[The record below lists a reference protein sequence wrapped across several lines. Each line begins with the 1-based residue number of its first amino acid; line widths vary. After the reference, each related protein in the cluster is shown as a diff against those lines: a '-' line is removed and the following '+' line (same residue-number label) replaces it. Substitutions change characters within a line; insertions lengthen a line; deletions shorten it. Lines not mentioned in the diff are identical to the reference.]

1 MPALA
6 PIITQT
12 APADQPAT
20 AGAVVATLATDP
32 AEVDPGPFTYAV
44 VTGASQFTV
53 AGTDLTAAADLTGAN
68 PVGVTVTG
76 SDAVASPEG
85 TATITVGEAAPLPP
99 DGGEWESEDGYEDNP
114 SFPPVPSDPT
124 TQGYQYFLTAATLSL
139 FPHARDGV
147 DFVNARAD
155 KYSDITNVHWDAEL
169 LGERPVQEIEDLAKA
184 LAAEAPQLQPDA

>member
-20 AGAVVATLATDP
+20 AGAIVATLATDA

-53 AGTDLTAAADLTGAN
+53 AGTDLTAAVDLTGAN

-85 TATITVGEAAPLPP
+85 TATITVGEEVVAPPA
-99 DGGEWESEDGYEDNP
+99 EWTSDDGYEDNP
-114 SFPPVPSDPT
+114 AFPPVPADPAE
-124 TQGYQYFLTAATLSL
+124 QGWQYFMTMATLSL

-155 KYSDITNVHWDAEL
+155 KYSDITNVHWDDVL
-169 LGERPVQEIEDLAKA
+169 LGPRPDAEIETLARA
-184 LAAEAPQLQPDA
+184 LAAEAPALNP